1 MGSRLKLHE
10 ELCEIL
16 ETRNVYYNP
25 PASIIMNYPCIRYSM
40 SNIDRKYANNKAYMN
55 TNRYEVTVI
64 DVDPD
69 SDIYEKILDHFQMCS
84 FDRAYISDNLNHFTL
99 TLYY

>member
-25 PASIIMNYPCIRYSM
+25 PASITMNYPCIRYSM
-40 SNIDRKYANNKAYMN
+40 PNIDRKYANNKAYMN

-69 SDIYEKILDHFQMCS
+69 SDIYEKILDRFQMCS
-84 FDRAYISDNLNHFTL
+84 FDRAYTSDNLNHFTL